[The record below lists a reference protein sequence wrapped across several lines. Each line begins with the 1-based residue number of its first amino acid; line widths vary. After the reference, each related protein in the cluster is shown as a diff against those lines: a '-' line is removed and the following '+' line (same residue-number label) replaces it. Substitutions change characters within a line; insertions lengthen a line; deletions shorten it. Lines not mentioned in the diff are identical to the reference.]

1 MWWSCNSCRFHREP
15 VLRWTA
21 DQGRGFCQ
29 DAKLAQL
36 QLPSRHQLLLA
47 HLRGTQQRKR
57 TNLSL
62 RFFYSSSFNQ
72 LKLNHDDLTSTS
84 S

>member
-1 MWWSCNSCRFHREP
+1 MWRSCNSCCFHREP
-15 VLRWTA
+15 ILRWTA
-21 DQGRGFCQ
+21 DQGAGFCQ

-47 HLRGTQQRKR
+47 HLRGTQQRKL

-62 RFFYSSSFNQ
+62 CFFYS
-72 LKLNHDDLTSTS
+72 
-84 S
+84 